1 MAEMVERVA
10 KLEERFDGVATSITE
25 LKSAMRDLDVRMQ
38 AGFTEVRSEMHTQF
52 RWVMGGIGG
61 AVVAILLALV
71 ANGLLAR

>member
-10 KLEERFDGVATSITE
+10 KLEERTDAVTSSITE
-25 LKSAMRDLDVRMQ
+25 LRSAIRDLDTRML

-61 AVVAILLALV
+61 ATLAILLAVV
-71 ANGLLAR
+71 AAILSKG